1 MQNSANSVQNS
12 AKYKINFIATAGC
25 WNKITSLSFCL
36 SKPFLSS
43 VYLNQRLSLSCIF
56 SPTPSMS
63 HRGIFN
69 KTHLLSMLM
78 GRKGGRAAVLFVGW
92 ALAGQAEAFA
102 PAPGLSL
109 PSQCRGGR
117 GTAIPSGIVGIR
129 SNNLYMLFYFTTYF
143 ISNPHFGASL
153 ASMQGVF
160 VVV

>member
-1 MQNSANSVQNS
+1 M
-12 AKYKINFIATAGC
+12 
-25 WNKITSLSFCL
+25 
-36 SKPFLSS
+36 PM
-43 VYLNQRLSLSCIF
+43 
-56 SPTPSMS
+56 P
-63 HRGIFN
+63 
-69 KTHLLSMLM
+69 M
-78 GRKGGRAAVLFVGW
+78 GRKAAAVLFVGW

>member
-1 MQNSANSVQNS
+1 MLAPAAPAPVPGQCRAAPPLSVNTVS
-12 AKYKINFIATAGC
+12 H
-25 WNKITSLSFCL
+25 TSLCSLVFFFGRNVL
-36 SKPFLSS
+36 SQSI
-43 VYLNQRLSLSCIF
+43 NAN
-56 SPTPSMS
+56 
-63 HRGIFN
+63 GEE
-69 KTHLLSMLM
+69 
-78 GRKGGRAAVLFVGW
+78 GGGAAVLFVGW